1 MSEITLTLNEAQI
14 KGVNILIAAAS
25 VAQKAGVFSLQD
37 AKVVFEA
44 IQAFASESEDK
55 EDSPEED

>member
-14 KGVNILIAAAS
+14 KGVNVLIAAAS

-44 IQAFASESEDK
+44 IQAFATESEEK
-55 EDSPEED
+55 DSSEES